1 MIDRKRKI
9 QNYDKEEKDEKF
21 DRKMRK
27 IEWSEVLT
35 SLD

>member
-1 MIDRKRKI
+1 MKRNI
-9 QNYDKEEKDEKF
+9 QTYDSQERDEKF

-27 IEWSEVLT
+27 IELSEVLT

>member
-27 IEWSEVLT
+27 IELSEVLT

>member
-1 MIDRKRKI
+1 MIDKKRKI
-9 QNYDKEEKDEKF
+9 QKYDKKRRDEKF

-27 IEWSEVLT
+27 IELSEVLT